1 MGIFLNPGNTAF
13 KEAVNARI
21 YVDKTKLIDFTN
33 QFINTP
39 QKFICSSRPRRFG
52 KSTRAEVSD
61 VANAVYDGTTAI
73 MLSGETAAGKYPVE
87 AVKAMAADMLLA
99 YYSKESK
106 SEELFAGLAI
116 TDCQSFKTHL
126 NKYDVIYFDVQE
138 CIDNAESIE
147 NTIEYITQSVL
158 EELNRAYPKTIPSDS

>member
-52 KSTRAEVSD
+52 KS
-61 VANAVYDGTTAI
+61 I
-73 MLSGETAAGKYPVE
+73 MKGGK
-87 AVKAMAADMLLA
+87 
-99 YYSKESK
+99 
-106 SEELFAGLAI
+106 
-116 TDCQSFKTHL
+116 
-126 NKYDVIYFDVQE
+126 
-138 CIDNAESIE
+138 
-147 NTIEYITQSVL
+147 
-158 EELNRAYPKTIPSDS
+158 R